1 MKQSKL
7 MALLAIFVIA
17 SLVITACGSPAGTS
31 TQPTTAPA
39 TAPAEATAAPAEM
52 MKIKVGTN
60 AEYRPMEFVDDKGAV
75 TGFDIDLMNAIAK
88 AGGFEVEFVNTRW
101 DGIFVALAQGE
112 FDAVMSSATITDE
125 RKQTVDFSDPYFT
138 AGQGLAVKSGSAIK
152 GLAELDGKKVGVQL
166 GTTGDIWLSE
176 NSKAEVV
183 RYDEITLA
191 MQALANGDIEAV
203 FNDAPVSAD
212 IIKANPELKLV
223 MLPDLF
229 TSEEYGIAVN
239 KNKPEVLAAINKG
252 LAAVRASG
260 EYDTLYEK
268 WFGMKPAAAAPAA
281 TAADDADPCA
291 YGGLI
296 KEIVAEDDL
305 TVRFDLC
312 ASDPAFPAKAAFS
325 AFQILPS
332 EYIEAS
338 GGGGDLVEKPVGTG
352 PYMLKEW
359 RRGDQMILEANPN
372 YWGDAPKAKT
382 VVFRWSSEAA
392 QRLLELQAGN
402 VNGIDNPGPEDFATI
417 ESDSTLTLYPR
428 PGTNIFYVGMNNA
441 FPPFD
446 NEKVRQAFAMAI
458 DRQRIVDNFYP
469 TGSMVASQF
478 MPPSI
483 FGYTEGLD
491 WYAYNP
497 EEAKKILTEEGVY
510 GADGRFKTKISYRDV
525 VRGYLPQPGVVAQDI
540 QAQLAE
546 IGVDA
551 EIVVMESGAFL
562 DAADDGALEGFHLL
576 GWGADYPD
584 ATNFL
589 DYHFGAGASPQFG
602 NKFDDLTKLLKEAA
616 ALADPAER
624 QPLYDQANDLIKQH
638 APMIPVAYGGSA
650 TVFQA
655 ACTGAHASPLGNE
668 AMSVID
674 CGGDTLV
681 WMQNAEPIGLY
692 CADET
697 DGESLRAC
705 EQIGEALLAYEVGGT
720 AIVPSLAEKWSANDD
735 LTSWTFNLR
744 PDVKF
749 HDGSPLDAADVVA
762 SWTAQWDAASPL
774 HVGRTGDFTY
784 FSALFGAFKNAP
796 TE

>member
-7 MALLAIFVIA
+7 LALLAILVIA
-17 SLVITACGSPAGTS
+17 SLVISACGTASPAAA
-31 TQPTTAPA
+31 PTTEAPVVE
-39 TAPAEATAAPAEM
+39 APPAEM

-75 TGFDIDLMNAIAK
+75 IGFDIDLMNAIAA

-101 DGIFVALAQGE
+101 DGIFVALDQGE
-112 FDAVMSSATITDE
+112 FDAVISSATITDE
-125 RKQTVDFSDPYFT
+125 RKQTVNFSDPYFT
-138 AGQGLAVKSGSAIK
+138 AGQGLAVKQGSAIT
-152 GLAELDGKKVGVQL
+152 GIADVDGKKVGVQL
-166 GTTGDIWLSE
+166 GTTGDIWASE
-176 NSKAEVV
+176 NTKAEVI

-191 MQALANGDIEAV
+191 MQALANGDVDAV

-212 IIKANPELKLV
+212 IVKANPEMGLV
-223 MLPDLF
+223 MLPELY

-239 KNKPEVLAAINKG
+239 QDKADVLAVINKG

-260 EYDTLYEK
+260 EYDTIYEK
-268 WFGMKPAAAAPAA
+268 WFGMKPAGAAAAPAA
-281 TAADDADPCA
+281 DEDACA

-296 KEIVAEDDL
+296 KEIVAVDTL

-312 ASDPAFPAKAAFS
+312 APDPAFPAKAAFS

-332 EYIEAS
+332 EYIES
-338 GGGGDLVEKPVGTG
+338 TGGGGDLVEKPIGTG

-359 RRGDQMILEANPN
+359 RRGDQMILEANPT
-372 YWGDAPKAKT
+372 YWGDPAKSKT

-402 VNGIDNPGPEDFATI
+402 VSGIDNPGPEDFATI
-417 ESDSTLTLYPR
+417 EGDATLTLYPR

-441 FPPFD
+441 FAPFD

-469 TGSMVASQF
+469 VGSTVASQF
-478 MPPSI
+478 MPSSI
-483 FGYTEGLD
+483 FGYSEGQE
-491 WYAYNP
+491 WYEYNP
-497 EEAKKILTEEGVY
+497 EMAKQMLTEAGVY

-546 IGVDA
+546 INVDA

-562 DAADDGALEGFHLL
+562 DAADDGSLEGFHLL

-602 NKFDDLTKLLKEAA
+602 SKFDDLTALLKEAA
-616 ALADPAER
+616 SLADPAAR
-624 QPLYDQANDLIKQH
+624 QPLYDQANELIKQH
-638 APMIPVAYGGSA
+638 VPMIPVAHGGSA
-650 TVFQA
+650 IVFQA

-674 CGGDTLV
+674 CGSDTLV

-705 EQIGEALLAYEVGGT
+705 EQIGEALLTYEVGGT
-720 AIVPSLAEKWSANDD
+720 DVVASLAEKWSANDD

-744 PDVKF
+744 SGVTF
-749 HDGSPLDAADVVA
+749 HDGSTLDSGDVVA

-774 HVGRTGDFTY
+774 HVGRSGDFTY

-796 TE
+796 AE